1 MIYAPS
7 QMIEY
12 CRLNIE
18 YLRFASSGSIIKKKT
33 IKMKERSDIHK
44 YSIVNLQYSIPLYPG
59 LSFCNN
65 QQSCINRGS

>member
-33 IKMKERSDIHK
+33 IKMKE
-44 YSIVNLQYSIPLYPG
+44 
-59 LSFCNN
+59 
-65 QQSCINRGS
+65 

>member
-44 YSIVNLQYSIPLYPG
+44 YSIVNRQSSIFNSALSGFIVLQ
-59 LSFCNN
+59 
-65 QQSCINRGS
+65 